1 MRCFELIEHAVD
13 RLGLLANCW
22 AAKVRGLGE
31 HTVVIPLDVGDVVF
45 AQDGVH
51 LVEHV
56 GVGTGVRKVEHLLV
70 SKLWWHATARL
81 QNPFR
86 MRAVEVAVGVHHL
99 ALKPKT
105 ELHASRVHG
114 FDEGAKAVRPD
125 IRADHPVAEAGKVV
139 ATSTEPTVVEHEA
152 FDTDFGGSIGKRG
165 ELF

>member
-1 MRCFELIEHAVD
+1 MRCLQLIKHAVN
-13 RLGLLANCW
+13 RLCLLANGW
-22 AAKVRGLGE
+22 ATQVCGLGE
-31 HTVVIPLDVGDVVF
+31 HSVVIPLDVGDVVF
-45 AQDGVH
+45 AQNGVD

-56 GVGTGVRKVEHLLV
+56 GIRTWVRKVENLLV
-70 SKLWWHATARL
+70 SELGWHAAARL
-81 QNPFR
+81 QNPIG
-86 MRAVEVAVGVHHL
+86 MRTVEVAVGVDHL

-105 ELHASRVHG
+105 ELHSARVHG